1 MSSNEEMK
9 VKLMFVCKKIDEV
22 LKQNHEMKTKEI
34 SMKSPEEN
42 IMDNSPNFIGRINSL
57 KSQMESLQKNLEEVY
72 NIDKVNQ
79 LESEI
84 KEKEQILKTLKNEK
98 KLLNHAVK
106 EQNKGINEYITKF
119 DSTKDIE
126 DLSEQLKK
134 VKEENHSYKAIYKEL
149 NNKIKT
155 QGINIDK
162 LENKCKKIKQ
172 NIEFQKK
179 KQMKEVQKN
188 LQEEKEEKEEDEF
201 DGNIEKM
208 EEAEKNLINEINIEE
223 KNFRMEINEEVLT
236 MKNINNEIEKK
247 NSEIKKL
254 KDEKKMDEIAKKNKR
269 RTKSI
274 TKYKIN
280 VKNTNNMDTQNIRR
294 HSNYKQK
301 QSPNLG
307 INLKNNKVSTTEKR
321 ANLHTPNLM
330 KNSEKVTKPFE
341 IKKFSSIIKNN
352 DKSNDE
358 KNNTMFNIYNENK
371 KIKMNSFGDNYS
383 YNDKISVNEKKKKRN
398 KNGVSALK
406 EIESLKCEIQNAL
419 KNNIV
424 ILNDIDEMRTNYY
437 QREKDEEM
445 FNAYE
450 TGKFGK
456 KTTYEEKKEEN
467 GNNQKLNDNKNNNN
481 NYKIKKLIQKEQRVQ
496 DYQLKQNDN
505 INDDNS
511 KRKPFDKFIFK

>member
-22 LKQNHEMKTKEI
+22 LQLNHEMKTKEI
-34 SMKSPEEN
+34 SMKSREEN

-134 VKEENHSYKAIYKEL
+134 IKEENHSYKAIYKEL

-155 QGINIDK
+155 HGINIDK

-294 HSNYKQK
+294 HSNYKKK

-341 IKKFSSIIKNN
+341 IKKFSEIIKNN

-481 NYKIKKLIQKEQRVQ
+481 NYKIKKLIQKDQRVQ

>member
-341 IKKFSSIIKNN
+341 IKKFSAIIKNN

-358 KNNTMFNIYNENK
+358 KNN
-371 KIKMNSFGDNYS
+371 
-383 YNDKISVNEKKKKRN
+383 R
-398 KNGVSALK
+398 
-406 EIESLKCEIQNAL
+406 
-419 KNNIV
+419 
-424 ILNDIDEMRTNYY
+424 
-437 QREKDEEM
+437 
-445 FNAYE
+445 
-450 TGKFGK
+450 
-456 KTTYEEKKEEN
+456 
-467 GNNQKLNDNKNNNN
+467 
-481 NYKIKKLIQKEQRVQ
+481 
-496 DYQLKQNDN
+496 
-505 INDDNS
+505 
-511 KRKPFDKFIFK
+511 

>member
-1 MSSNEEMK
+1 
-9 VKLMFVCKKIDEV
+9 
-22 LKQNHEMKTKEI
+22 
-34 SMKSPEEN
+34 
-42 IMDNSPNFIGRINSL
+42 
-57 KSQMESLQKNLEEVY
+57 
-72 NIDKVNQ
+72 
-79 LESEI
+79 
-84 KEKEQILKTLKNEK
+84 
-98 KLLNHAVK
+98 
-106 EQNKGINEYITKF
+106 
-119 DSTKDIE
+119 
-126 DLSEQLKK
+126 
-134 VKEENHSYKAIYKEL
+134 
-149 NNKIKT
+149 
-155 QGINIDK
+155 
-162 LENKCKKIKQ
+162 
-172 NIEFQKK
+172 
-179 KQMKEVQKN
+179 
-188 LQEEKEEKEEDEF
+188 
-201 DGNIEKM
+201 M

-341 IKKFSSIIKNN
+341 IKKFSAIIKNN

-371 KIKMNSFGDNYS
+371 KMKMNSFGDNYS